1 MAEKKVKP
9 SVLELETRV
18 KSAQGR
24 FELLKLKEEIT

>member
-9 SVLELETRV
+9 SVAKLEARV